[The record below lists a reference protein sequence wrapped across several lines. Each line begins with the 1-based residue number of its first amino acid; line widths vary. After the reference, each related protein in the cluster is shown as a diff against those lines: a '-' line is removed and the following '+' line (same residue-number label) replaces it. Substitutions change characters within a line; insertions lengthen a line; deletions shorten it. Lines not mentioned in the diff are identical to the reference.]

1 MAEERRESGRPVGSA
16 EEEVATRLAR
26 ERGGARDEPRFEE
39 RPTEDEG
46 ARTKAEIQTRPSEK
60 VEARPE
66 EEATER
72 PRPDGAVER
81 RDGTE
86 PDVLLHVPTLKVD
99 EISVEVDELEA
110 RVALHA
116 EVANLVKLDVG
127 ADVEIGR
134 VKIEIKG
141 VEAAALLK
149 VRLEEVYKIL
159 ERTLTT
165 IDNNPQLLE
174 SLLKPVGEAVGQV
187 GKGVG
192 EAVPELGRGVS
203 QTLPE
208 VGKGVRE
215 TLPEVGKG
223 VGEVGKGVGKAA
235 PEIGK
240 GVGEVGKAAGETAKE
255 AVPAAGQAAGET
267 AKEAAPAAGQAPGET
282 AGRAAAGGTL
292 EAGAGAVERTG
303 EGAEAAPAESAREEK
318 PAAAEEATTALFDGS
333 EDSYRTW
340 AQVGGGSAR
349 FENGTIRLEG
359 NAEPG
364 LLYHR
369 ERRFDDVRLR
379 LEFCPSEDA
388 DASFAVRFRDPSEP
402 VPDRLEPAHR
412 YRYDNQAYVA
422 VHTGFEVQL
431 GSQRPAVEPGT
442 IRGILVGEAKGAQ
455 AHEERAEIRAN
466 EWNELEVSIRGNEYS
481 VRLNGKETARFVN
494 VDAFRGQPAEAS
506 EQTGFVGIVVRGGQM
521 KVRRIE
527 AQPVQRKAA
536 SQPPGEET
544 RPGA

>member
-1 MAEERRESGRPVGSA
+1 M
-16 EEEVATRLAR
+16 
-26 ERGGARDEPRFEE
+26 
-39 RPTEDEG
+39 
-46 ARTKAEIQTRPSEK
+46 
-60 VEARPE
+60 
-66 EEATER
+66 ER

-81 RDGTE
+81 RDGAE
-86 PDVLLHVPTLKVD
+86 PDVLLHVPTLKVE

-127 ADVEIGR
+127 ADVSVGR

-235 PEIGK
+235 PELGK
-240 GVGEVGKAAGETAKE
+240 GVGEVGKGVGKAAPELGKGVGEVGKGVGQAAPEVGKGVGEAGKAAGETAKE

-267 AKEAAPAAGQAPGET
+267 AKEAVPAAGQAAGET
-282 AGRAAAGGTL
+282 AKEAVPAAGQAAGETTREVSQAGGQVAQTAGESAEGTI
-292 EAGAGAVERTG
+292 EAGAGAVERKG
-303 EGAEAAPAESAREEK
+303 GGAEPAPRGGAQEEKAGEAEGARA
-318 PAAAEEATTALFDGS
+318 ALFDGS
-333 EDSYRTW
+333 EDSLQAW
-340 AQVGGGSAR
+340 AHVGGGSAE
-349 FENGTIRLEG
+349 FENGTIRIDG
-359 NAEPG
+359 GAEPG
-364 LLYHR
+364 LLYCR
-369 ERRFDDVRLR
+369 ARRFDDVRLR
-379 LEFCPSEDA
+379 VEFCPSEDA
-388 DASFAVRFRDPSEP
+388 DASFAVRFRDPARP
-402 VPDRLEPAHR
+402 VPDRLEPEHH
-412 YRYDNQAYVA
+412 YRYDNPAYVA
-422 VHTGFEVQL
+422 IHTGFEVQL

-442 IRGILVGEAKGAQ
+442 IRGILVGDAKGAQ

-466 EWNELEVSIRGNEYS
+466 EWNELEVSVRGEEYS
-481 VRLNGKETARFVN
+481 VRLNGKETARFSN
-494 VDAFRGQPAEAS
+494 VDSFRGQPAEAS
-506 EQTGFVGIVVRGGQM
+506 DETGFVGIVVRGGRM
-521 KVRRIE
+521 RVRKIE
-527 AQPVQRKAA
+527 AQPVEGTAA
-536 SQPPGEET
+536 AEKPGAET